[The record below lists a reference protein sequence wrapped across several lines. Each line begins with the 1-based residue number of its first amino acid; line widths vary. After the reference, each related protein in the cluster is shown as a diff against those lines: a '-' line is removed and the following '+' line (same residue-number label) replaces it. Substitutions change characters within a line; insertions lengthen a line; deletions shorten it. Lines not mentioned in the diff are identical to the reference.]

1 MNMNLVGIAGVPA
14 QDMSGKL
21 VGVGGCGCNAGMG
34 AYARPVGE
42 TSPTPE
48 QAQAF
53 RWIAVGLLGVAAI
66 GLWWMESRRHA

>member
-21 VGVGGCGCNAGMG
+21 VGVSGCGCATGMG

-42 TSPTPE
+42 TSPFALVRSTFSW
-48 QAQAF
+48 A
-53 RWIAVGLLGVAAI
+53 AVGMLGLAAI